1 MIEPRLDAV
10 CRQTAEACAAIGQP
24 VSRVVCTGGG
34 ADPLKVYFLFAEVE
48 PYAAL
53 MQAPEN
59 KDRMIAA
66 FIHALTASGFDAG
79 ERPQMSFRFS
89 VDL

>member
-1 MIEPRLDAV
+1 
-10 CRQTAEACAAIGQP
+10 
-24 VSRVVCTGGG
+24 
-34 ADPLKVYFLFAEVE
+34 
-48 PYAAL
+48 
-53 MQAPEN
+53 
-59 KDRMIAA
+59 MIAA